1 MANLKTLDSL
11 GGFSVGNTTIVSD
24 TNDAKNL
31 NTLEIK
37 NQFFTDSSTTHYI
50 LRGLNTAVLGLD
62 EVGSQIILP
71 RNSINFITAHII
83 GVNNMGSGIISIKF
97 ESVVT
102 NNSAGF
108 VQELSTM
115 ETTIKDSIPEGES
128 WTVTPFDTG
137 SADRFSYST
146 IRAGTTNE
154 IKWIASVQVVSIDW
168 V

>member
-11 GGFSVGNTTIVSD
+11 GGFSVGNTTIVTS
-24 TNDAKNL
+24 TNDVKNL

-37 NQFFTDSSTTHYI
+37 NQIFTDSSNTTYI
-50 LRGLNTAVLGLD
+50 LRGLNTSVLGID
-62 EVGSQIILP
+62 EVGEQIILP

-83 GVNNMGSGIISIKF
+83 AVNNSGAGVKSLKF

-102 NNSAGF
+102 NDSAGF

-115 ETTIKDSIPEGES
+115 ETLIKDSVPEGEDWS
-128 WTVTPFDTG
+128 VVPFDTG

-146 IRAGTTNE
+146 IRAGTTNQ

-168 V
+168 T